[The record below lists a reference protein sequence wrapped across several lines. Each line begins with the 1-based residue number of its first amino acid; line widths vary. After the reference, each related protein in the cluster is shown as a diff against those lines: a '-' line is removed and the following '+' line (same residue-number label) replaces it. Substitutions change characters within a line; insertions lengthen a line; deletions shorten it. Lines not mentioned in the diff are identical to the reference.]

1 MNQEKKL
8 KRIAKPSTVIFQ
20 KSEEVET
27 PLVSDISIQ
36 RLIDDSLLI
45 LYREIKQL
53 LFLSSKG
60 KLQPENARDLRD
72 HLKLLFELKNRE
84 SEILASM
91 SDEQLE
97 QMLKKDEANET
108 NTSTNSDIK

>member
-1 MNQEKKL
+1 M

-60 KLQPENARDLRD
+60 KLPPENARDLRD

-84 SEILASM
+84 NEMLSKVT
-91 SDEQLE
+91 DEQLE
-97 QMLKKDEANET
+97 QMLKEGGTSET
-108 NTSTNSDIK
+108 NSSTNSDAK